1 MILHEGGGAMQEE
14 VENRTVQF
22 AVRAAKLSLEM
33 MLRGMRTWHNHHQRM
48 KQMKKNHPK
57 DDHVH
62 GKQSVKELIGQGDG
76 VKSVPIT
83 DEGIREF
90 KKIAGKYGVDFAI
103 VKDKQAENPQYT
115 VFFKA
120 KDEDAILS
128 ILKDYATKRMKGKDK
143 PEVEHPSVLEQLKS
157 LKEMIS
163 KIPRKIKDRWKEPER

>member
-1 MILHEGGGAMQEE
+1 MQEE

-22 AVRAAKLSLEM
+22 AIRTAKLSIEM
-33 MLRGMRTWHNHHQRM
+33 MLKGMKTWHNLYQRM
-48 KQMKKNHPK
+48 KQQKQYKKLYQKK

-76 VKSVPIT
+76 VKSVPVT

-128 ILKDYATKRMKGKDK
+128 ILRDYAAKRMKGKDK
-143 PEVEHPSVLEQLKS
+143 PDIERPSILEQLKA

-163 KIPRKIKDRWKEPER
+163 KMPHKIKDRWKEPER

>member
-1 MILHEGGGAMQEE
+1 MQEE

-22 AVRAAKLSLEM
+22 AIRTAKLSIEM
-33 MLRGMRTWHNHHQRM
+33 MLKGMKTWHNFYQRM
-48 KQMKKNHPK
+48 KQQKQYKKLYQKK

-76 VKSVPIT
+76 VKSVPVT
-83 DEGIREF
+83 DEGIKEF

-128 ILKDYATKRMKGKDK
+128 ILRDYAAKRMKGKDK
-143 PEVEHPSVLEQLKS
+143 PEVERPSILEQLKA

-163 KIPRKIKDRWKEPER
+163 KMPHKIRDRWKEPER

>member
-1 MILHEGGGAMQEE
+1 MQEE

-22 AVRAAKLSLEM
+22 AIRTAKLSLEM
-33 MLRGMRTWHNHHQRM
+33 MLKGMKTWHNLYQRM
-48 KQMKKNHPK
+48 KQQKQYKKLYQKK

-76 VKSVPIT
+76 VKSVPVT

-128 ILKDYATKRMKGKDK
+128 ILRDYAAKRMKGKNK
-143 PEVEHPSVLEQLKS
+143 PEVERPSILEQLKA

-163 KIPRKIKDRWKEPER
+163 KMPHKIRDRWKEPER

>member
-1 MILHEGGGAMQEE
+1 MQEE

-22 AVRAAKLSLEM
+22 AIRTAKLSIEM
-33 MLRGMRTWHNHHQRM
+33 MLKGMKTWHNFYQRM
-48 KQMKKNHPK
+48 KQQKQYKKLYQKK

-76 VKSVPIT
+76 VKSVPVT

-90 KKIAGKYGVDFAI
+90 KKIAGKYGVDFSI

-128 ILKDYATKRMKGKDK
+128 ILRDYAAKRMKGKDK
-143 PEVEHPSVLEQLKS
+143 PDIERSSVLEQLKA

-163 KIPRKIKDRWKEPER
+163 KMPHKIRDRWKEPER

>member
-1 MILHEGGGAMQEE
+1 MQEE

-22 AVRAAKLSLEM
+22 AIRTAKLSLEM
-33 MLRGMRTWHNHHQRM
+33 MLKGMKTWHNLCQR
-48 KQMKKNHPK
+48 
-57 DDHVH
+57 
-62 GKQSVKELIGQGDG
+62 KQSVKELIGQGDG
-76 VKSVPIT
+76 VKSVPVT

-128 ILKDYATKRMKGKDK
+128 ILRDYAAKRMKGKDK
-143 PEVEHPSVLEQLKS
+143 PKVERPSVLEQLKA

-163 KIPRKIKDRWKEPER
+163 KMPHKIRDRWKEPER

>member
-1 MILHEGGGAMQEE
+1 MQEE

-22 AVRAAKLSLEM
+22 AIRTAKLSIEM
-33 MLRGMRTWHNHHQRM
+33 MLKGMKTWHNFYQRL
-48 KQMKKNHPK
+48 KQQKQTKKLYQKK
-57 DDHVH
+57 DDHAH

-76 VKSVPIT
+76 VKSVPVT

-128 ILKDYATKRMKGKDK
+128 ILRDYAAKRMKGKDK
-143 PEVEHPSVLEQLKS
+143 PDIERPSVLEQLKA

-163 KIPRKIKDRWKEPER
+163 KIPHKIRDRWKEPER

>member
-1 MILHEGGGAMQEE
+1 MQEE

-22 AVRAAKLSLEM
+22 AIRTAKLSLEM
-33 MLRGMRTWHNHHQRM
+33 MLKGMKTWHNLYQRM
-48 KQMKKNHPK
+48 KQQKQYKKLYQKK
-57 DDHVH
+57 DDHIH

-76 VKSVPIT
+76 VKSVPVT

-128 ILKDYATKRMKGKDK
+128 ILRDYAAKRMKGKDE
-143 PEVEHPSVLEQLKS
+143 PDIERPSVLEQLKA

-163 KIPRKIKDRWKEPER
+163 KMPHKIRDRWKEPER

>member
-1 MILHEGGGAMQEE
+1 MQEE

-22 AVRAAKLSLEM
+22 AIRTAKLSIEM
-33 MLRGMRTWHNHHQRM
+33 MLKGMKTWHNLYQRM
-48 KQMKKNHPK
+48 KQQKQYKKLYQKK

-76 VKSVPIT
+76 VKSVPVT

-128 ILKDYATKRMKGKDK
+128 ILRDYAAKRMKGKNK
-143 PEVEHPSVLEQLKS
+143 PEVERPSILEQLKA

-163 KIPRKIKDRWKEPER
+163 KMPHKIRDRWKEPER

>member
-1 MILHEGGGAMQEE
+1 MQEE

-22 AVRAAKLSLEM
+22 AIRTAKLSLEM
-33 MLRGMRTWHNHHQRM
+33 MLKGMKTWHNLYQRM
-48 KQMKKNHPK
+48 KQQKQYKKVYQKK

-76 VKSVPIT
+76 VKSVPVT
-83 DEGIREF
+83 DEGSREF

-128 ILKDYATKRMKGKDK
+128 ILRDYAAKRMKGKDK
-143 PEVEHPSVLEQLKS
+143 PEVERPSVLEQLKA

-163 KIPRKIKDRWKEPER
+163 KIPHKIKDRWKEPER

>member
-1 MILHEGGGAMQEE
+1 MQEE

-22 AVRAAKLSLEM
+22 AIRTAKLSLEM
-33 MLRGMRTWHNHHQRM
+33 MLKGMKTWHNFYQRM
-48 KQMKKNHPK
+48 KQQKQYKKLYQKK

-76 VKSVPIT
+76 VKSVPVT

-128 ILKDYATKRMKGKDK
+128 ILREYAAKRMKGKDK
-143 PEVEHPSVLEQLKS
+143 PDIERPSILEQLKA

-163 KIPRKIKDRWKEPER
+163 KMPHKIKDRWKEPER

>member
-1 MILHEGGGAMQEE
+1 MQEE

-22 AVRAAKLSLEM
+22 AIRTAKLSLEM
-33 MLRGMRTWHNHHQRM
+33 MLKGMKTWHNLYQRM
-48 KQMKKNHPK
+48 KQQKQYKKFYQKK

-76 VKSVPIT
+76 VKSVPVT

-128 ILKDYATKRMKGKDK
+128 ILRDYAAKRMKGKDK
-143 PEVEHPSVLEQLKS
+143 PEVERPSVLEQLKA

-163 KIPRKIKDRWKEPER
+163 KMPHKIRDRWKEPER

>member
-1 MILHEGGGAMQEE
+1 MQEE

-22 AVRAAKLSLEM
+22 AIRTAKLSLEM
-33 MLRGMRTWHNHHQRM
+33 MLKGMKTWHNLYQRM
-48 KQMKKNHPK
+48 KQQKQYKKLYQKK

-76 VKSVPIT
+76 VKSVPVT

-128 ILKDYATKRMKGKDK
+128 ILKDYAAKRMKGKDK
-143 PEVEHPSVLEQLKS
+143 PEVERPSVLEQLKS

>member
-1 MILHEGGGAMQEE
+1 MQEE

-22 AVRAAKLSLEM
+22 AIRTAKLSIEM
-33 MLRGMRTWHNHHQRM
+33 MLKGMKTWHNFYQRL
-48 KQMKKNHPK
+48 KQQKQYKKLYQKK

-103 VKDKQAENPQYT
+103 VKDKQAENLQYT

-128 ILKDYATKRMKGKDK
+128 ILKDYAAKRMKGKDK
-143 PEVEHPSVLEQLKS
+143 PEVERPSVLEQLKS

-163 KIPRKIKDRWKEPER
+163 KIPHKIKDRWKEPER

>member
-1 MILHEGGGAMQEE
+1 MQEE

-22 AVRAAKLSLEM
+22 AIRTAKLSIEM
-33 MLRGMRTWHNHHQRM
+33 MLKGMKTWHNFYQRM
-48 KQMKKNHPK
+48 KQQKQYKKLYQKK

-76 VKSVPIT
+76 VKSVPVT
-83 DEGIREF
+83 DEGIKEF

-128 ILKDYATKRMKGKDK
+128 ILRDYAAKRMKGKDK
-143 PEVEHPSVLEQLKS
+143 PEVERPSILEQLKA

-163 KIPRKIKDRWKEPER
+163 KIPHKIRDRWKEPER